1 MANPSVLTPIGFDT
15 PQLQFSV
22 TPQVAQ
28 NLAPDSTPDT
38 TGLTILSEANK
49 SFQQTQ
55 NAQEN
60 SYKQQTEALNNISKA
75 QMQAQQALGQAESI
89 SFQANAASGQNSVR
103 AWTGL
108 VENIGGQ
115 IEKVAKIAEAKRLA
129 ELKAQLDQNQI
140 TTTTE
145 LENLQIDWI
154 EKGRIGKEGTA
165 AYRRAVGGILASRP
179 LQADTISG
187 LTTKY
192 FQPGLDH
199 AKAQDKL
206 AFDTAKSVADR
217 TTDVMAK
224 QVQLD
229 LITETAGLRN
239 QAYQSSE
246 QTEAYMTS
254 VNAKIAA
261 VFART
266 DIDEITKLTIVS
278 GAMTPVMESADSG
291 TRAKTEFGRIQLGAN
306 TLTNYINT
314 NASRV
319 VSGDLSQSQFDND
332 ANTIR
337 RNYGLPEKDT
347 TQADKD
353 LNRVIT
359 NMENGQKL
367 EDLRTKGIIN
377 QAKLVEGNKLYVAGL
392 ASQFYLD
399 PTLLASQKENDPALD
414 KNAQA
419 AIKLAKEGVE
429 FFRVDHPRYNDER
442 AAANEAIL
450 KIQKGDYDE
459 AIRLINKSGEDNT
472 TNSLTASLR
481 NLGLGMPNQAP
492 GQVGVTQE
500 QLDQKQAASQQV
512 QRAIIDRLKAKDDA
526 YNRRVQEFANVGIF
540 YNKGESQKFLKAM
553 APQLKAYNDEIASI
567 KMKSVQQIQIPGQSA
582 NFNGGSLG
590 AQVPLTKRSFR
601 GIQGVSMPFPVGA
614 ANSMPDAPAAS
625 GAMWGGA
632 FKDARPGREHMGTD
646 FPVPI
651 GTPLLSMVY
660 GTISE
665 VQRDPGTG
673 ASYGNAVAVKGDDG
687 KEYFY
692 AHMDKASVAI
702 GQRVGPGEKIGYS
715 GESGAPG
722 GAHLHLEVRV
732 DGQNIDPL
740 QVLSTQDFGQQP
752 KGIRTGGNPA
762 LGAQNQVAIDPRA
775 IPMGNNSYLL
785 DGKMVKFNPDFS
797 KSQALASGAGTPVKD
812 MTVIALSTDIQDI
825 KIKAGLEPVGY
836 TALPVTKASPPGT
849 PVGYYTLR
857 NAQGGLLT
865 QTAFLKKGATQML
878 TTYGIDG
885 KTYKTPAE
893 PRPEAPLP
901 AQAASSA
908 DPSKAGRVL
917 MQKTGQ
923 VDDQGLDIIAV
934 TLYNKQGGV
943 AGSYTVNSG
952 KPNTQR
958 ADTSVAGTYAPAPY
972 GNYDIG
978 APEEA
983 QDIASMR
990 SDFIPITPK
999 FNTQRA
1005 LLGFHFDGNR
1015 ASDPG
1020 SEGCI
1025 VFKNIG
1031 EFNAFK
1037 GALTS
1042 NGVSRLEYV
1051 GGKVRVVS
1059 TPQAQAASV
1068 SSGSGAMA
1076 GGTRLDAIRRAIIG
1090 QESGG
1095 DSRILNPDS
1104 GAVGYGQVMPDNI
1117 PSWTRE
1123 ALGRSLTPD
1132 QFRNDPKAQIATIN
1146 FQMGRMFDRA
1156 LKESGGNVDIAVRK
1170 TASEWYSGQQSLYDN
1185 TSPQT
1190 FGAGSYPSIREYTLS
1205 VAGKFKSELAKGG
1218 GNQQPQ
1224 TNTGGQGNAPPR
1236 PPTDDRI
1243 PLGNGKFLLNGKI
1256 IGSAADYTNSNPLQP
1271 SYASASKHDYG
1282 VGDDTNYNYAQ
1293 LKREPKLLAS
1303 LEKEATRAGV
1313 PAQWMADLA
1322 SLHGTLGIQG
1332 PEELAKLADKLQGE
1346 TIRTPQD
1353 MVRVALGDAGAV
1365 EQLGV
1370 HAGRRYDSQFSRFAR
1385 ATAGVHREY
1394 IASCTLCAK
1403 LTAQSD
1409 FVVHK
1414 GELA

>member
-55 NAQEN
+55 NAQGE
-60 SYKQQTEALNNISKA
+60 SYKQQAEALNNIGKA
-75 QMQAQQALGQAESI
+75 QMQAQQALGQAENI
-89 SFQANAASGQNSVR
+89 SFQANAASGQNSVK

-145 LENLQIDWI
+145 LENLQINWI
-154 EKGRIGKEGTA
+154 EGGRIGKEGTA
-165 AYRRAVGGILASRP
+165 AYRRAVGEILASRP

-206 AFDTAKSVADR
+206 VFDTAKSVADR
-217 TTDVMAK
+217 TTDVMTK

-239 QAYQSSE
+239 QAYSSPE
-246 QTEAYMTS
+246 QTEGYMSS

-261 VFART
+261 VFARK
-266 DIDEITKLTIVS
+266 DIDELTKLTIVS
-278 GAMTPVMESADSG
+278 GAMTPVLESTDLG
-291 TRAKTEFGRIQLGAN
+291 VRAKTEFGRLQLGAN
-306 TLTNYINT
+306 TLSNYINT
-314 NASRV
+314 NSARV

-337 RNYGLPEKDT
+337 RSYGLPEKDT
-347 TQADKD
+347 TQPDKD
-353 LNRVIT
+353 LKRV
-359 NMENGQKL
+359 MENMQNGQTL
-367 EDLRTKGIIN
+367 EELRTKGIIN
-377 QAKLVEGNKLYVAGL
+377 QAKLVTGNRLYVAGL

-399 PTLLASQKENDPALD
+399 PTLLSQQKEDDPALD
-414 KNAQA
+414 KNARA
-419 AIKLAKEGVE
+419 AIKLAKEGTE
-429 FFRVDHPRYNDER
+429 FFRVDHVQYNDAR
-442 AAANEAIL
+442 AATNEAIL

-500 QLDQKQAASQQV
+500 QLDQKQAASAQIQQSL
-512 QRAIIDRLKAKDDA
+512 IDRLAVKTDA
-526 YNRRVQEFANVGIF
+526 YNRRAKEFEDVGIF
-540 YNKGESQKFLKAM
+540 YNKEKSQTFLKGM
-553 APQLKAYNDEIASI
+553 QPQIKAYNDEIAAI
-567 KMKSVQQIQIPGQSA
+567 KMKSVQQLQVPGQSA

-590 AQVPLTKRSFR
+590 PQQPLTKRAFR
-601 GIQGVSMPFPVGA
+601 GVKGVAMPFPVGA
-614 ANSMPDAPAAS
+614 ANAMSDA
-625 GAMWGGA
+625 GGA
-632 FKDARPGREHMGTD
+632 GSGGFYGDARPGRTHAGTD
-646 FPVPI
+646 FPVPV
-651 GTPLLSMVY
+651 GTPLLSLVY

-665 VQRDPGTG
+665 VQRDPKTG

-715 GESGAPG
+715 GDTGAPG

-732 DGQNIDPL
+732 NGQHVDPL
-740 QVLSTQDFGQQP
+740 QILSTQDFGQQP
-752 KGIRTGGNPA
+752 KGIRTGGNPN
-762 LGAQNQVAIDPRA
+762 LGAENQVQIDPRA
-775 IPMGNNSYLL
+775 IPMGNNTYLV

-797 KSQALASGAGTPVKD
+797 NSQALATGAGVLPKD
-812 MTVIALSTDIQDI
+812 MTVLALSTDLHDI
-825 KIKAGLEPVGY
+825 KLKSGLEPVGY

-857 NAQGGLLT
+857 NAQGGLLM
-865 QTAFLKKGATQML
+865 QTAFLKKGATRMRV
-878 TTYGIDG
+878 TSGIDG
-885 KTYKTPAE
+885 KTYRTPATPAAAGE
-893 PRPEAPLP
+893 LVFSAPG
-901 AQAASSA
+901 AGGIQKSSV
-908 DPSKAGRVL
+908 P
-917 MQKTGQ
+917 T
-923 VDDQGLDIIAV
+923 
-934 TLYNKQGGV
+934 
-943 AGSYTVNSG
+943 
-952 KPNTQR
+952 
-958 ADTSVAGTYAPAPY
+958 
-972 GNYDIG
+972 
-978 APEEA
+978 
-983 QDIASMR
+983 
-990 SDFIPITPK
+990 
-999 FNTQRA
+999 
-1005 LLGFHFDGNR
+1005 
-1015 ASDPG
+1015 
-1020 SEGCI
+1020 
-1025 VFKNIG
+1025 
-1031 EFNAFK
+1031 
-1037 GALTS
+1037 
-1042 NGVSRLEYV
+1042 
-1051 GGKVRVVS
+1051 
-1059 TPQAQAASV
+1059 
-1068 SSGSGAMA
+1068 SSGSPDFVSMFAATHGDKARRNVPIVVQEFKKA
-1076 GGTRLDAIRRAIIG
+1076 GLPYEIIAAALINVIA
-1090 QESGG
+1090 ESGFDEKIPG
-1095 DSRILNPDS
+1095 DGGHAIGL
-1104 GAVGYGQVMPDNI
+1104 
-1117 PSWTRE
+1117 
-1123 ALGRSLTPD
+1123 
-1132 QFRNDPKAQIATIN
+1132 
-1146 FQMGRMFDRA
+1146 FQ
-1156 LKESGGNVDIAVRK
+1156 L
-1170 TASEWYSGQQSLYDN
+1170 
-1185 TSPQT
+1185 
-1190 FGAGSYPSIREYTLS
+1190 
-1205 VAGKFKSELAKGG
+1205 
-1218 GNQQPQ
+1218 
-1224 TNTGGQGNAPPR
+1224 NTGGAGAGMSVAHREDPANNTRGILADYGMAVVKKAYANGERDIPTLAAIFSKEVERPGDEAGAMETRRQIARKYFPSGKLGSGNGQNVQRSLSTAEIQGGAKAPP
-1236 PPTDDRI
+1236 PPLPSDDRI
-1243 PLGNGKFLLNGKI
+1243 PLGNGKFLLRGKI
-1256 IGSAADYTNSNPLQP
+1256 IGSAVNYTNSSPLQP
-1271 SYASASKHDYG
+1271 SYASASKNDYG
-1282 VGDDTNYNYAQ
+1282 VGNDTSYNYAQ
-1293 LKREPKLLAS
+1293 LKREPQLLAS
-1303 LEKEATRAGV
+1303 LEKEASRAGV

-1322 SLHGTLGIQG
+1322 ALHGTLGIQG

-1365 EQLGV
+1365 EQLGI

-1394 IASCTLCAK
+1394 IANCTLCAK

>member
-28 NLAPDSTPDT
+28 NLQPDSTPDT

-75 QMQAQQALGQAESI
+75 QMQAQQALGQAENI
-89 SFQANAASGQNSVR
+89 SFQASAASGQNSVR

-154 EKGRIGKEGTA
+154 EKGKIGKEGTA

-239 QAYQSSE
+239 QAYQSPE

-266 DIDEITKLTIVS
+266 DIDELTKLTIVS

-500 QLDQKQAASQQV
+500 QLDQKQAASEQV
-512 QRAIIDRLKAKDDA
+512 QRAIMDRLKAKDDA

-553 APQLKAYNDEIASI
+553 APQLKAYNDEIAAI
-567 KMKSVQQIQIPGQSA
+567 KMKSVQQIQVPGQSA

-601 GIQGVSMPFPVGA
+601 GIKGVAMPFPVGA
-614 ANSMPDAPAAS
+614 ANDMPDAPAAS
-625 GAMWGGA
+625 GAMNGGA
-632 FKDARPGREHMGTD
+632 FKDARKGRLHMGTD
-646 FPVPI
+646 FPVPV

-665 VQRDPGTG
+665 VQRDPGDE

-692 AHMDKASVAI
+692 AHMDKTSVAI

-722 GAHLHLEVRV
+722 GPHLHLEVRV
-732 DGQNIDPL
+732 NGQHLDPL

-785 DGKMVKFNPDFS
+785 DGKMVKFNADFS
-797 KSQALASGAGTPVKD
+797 NSQALGAGGASGAGTPVKD
-812 MTVIALSTDIQDI
+812 MTVIALRTDIQDI

-885 KTYKTPAE
+885 KTYKTPA
-893 PRPEAPLP
+893 AP
-901 AQAASSA
+901 Q
-908 DPSKAGRVL
+908 
-917 MQKTGQ
+917 
-923 VDDQGLDIIAV
+923 
-934 TLYNKQGGV
+934 
-943 AGSYTVNSG
+943 
-952 KPNTQR
+952 
-958 ADTSVAGTYAPAPY
+958 
-972 GNYDIG
+972 
-978 APEEA
+978 
-983 QDIASMR
+983 
-990 SDFIPITPK
+990 
-999 FNTQRA
+999 
-1005 LLGFHFDGNR
+1005 
-1015 ASDPG
+1015 
-1020 SEGCI
+1020 
-1025 VFKNIG
+1025 
-1031 EFNAFK
+1031 
-1037 GALTS
+1037 
-1042 NGVSRLEYV
+1042 
-1051 GGKVRVVS
+1051 
-1059 TPQAQAASV
+1059 PQAQAPQLQAT
-1068 SSGSGAMA
+1068 SGSGAMA
-1076 GGTRLDAIRRAIIG
+1076 GNTKLDALRRAIIG
-1090 QESGG
+1090 QESNG
-1095 DSRILNPDS
+1095 DSYITNKDS
-1104 GAVGYGQVMPDNI
+1104 GAIGYGQVMPDNV

-1132 QFRNDPKAQIATIN
+1132 QFRNDPRAQIATIN
-1146 FQMGRMFDRA
+1146 FQMGKMFDRE
-1156 LKESGGNVDIAVRK
+1156 LKASGGNVEMAVRK
-1170 TASEWYSGQQSLYDN
+1170 TASEWYSGQPALFDDPRPQS
-1185 TSPQT
+1185 

-1205 VAGKFKSELAKGG
+1205 IANKYKSELAKGG
-1218 GNQQPQ
+1218 GNQQPK
-1224 TNTGGQGNAPPR
+1224 TNTGGQGNSPPR
-1236 PPTDDRI
+1236 PPADDRI

-1256 IGSAADYTNSNPLQP
+1256 IGSAADYTNSSPLQP

-1282 VGDDTNYNYAQ
+1282 VGSATDYNYAQ
-1293 LKREPKLLAS
+1293 LKREPELLAS
-1303 LEKEATRAGV
+1303 LEREATRAGV

-1370 HAGRRYDSQFSRFAR
+1370 HAGRRYDSQFTRFAR

>member
-1 MANPSVLTPIGFDT
+1 MANPSVLTPVGFDT

-28 NLAPDSTPDT
+28 NLQPDSTPDT

-60 SYKQQTEALNNISKA
+60 SYKQQAEALNNISKA
-75 QMQAQQALGQAESI
+75 QMQAQQALGQAESL
-89 SFQANAASGQNSVR
+89 SFQANAASGQQSVR

-115 IEKVAKIAEAKRLA
+115 IEKVTKIAEAKRLA
-129 ELKAQLDQNQI
+129 ELKATLDQNQI

-145 LENLQIDWI
+145 LENLQMNWI
-154 EKGRIGKEGTA
+154 EGGRIGKEGTA
-165 AYRRAVGGILASRP
+165 AYRRAVGEILASRP

-199 AKAQDKL
+199 AKEQNKRV
-206 AFDTAKSVADR
+206 FDTAESVATR
-217 TTDVMAK
+217 NRSIIAK
-224 QVQLD
+224 QVELD
-229 LITETAGLRN
+229 LITETVGLAN
-239 QAYQSSE
+239 QAYNSPE
-246 QTEAYMTS
+246 QTEGYMAS
-254 VNAKIAA
+254 INAKIATI
-261 VFART
+261 FART
-266 DIDEITKLTIVS
+266 DIDELTK
-278 GAMTPVMESADSG
+278 AMAVENALDPVIKSSNTG
-291 TRAKTEFGRIQLGAN
+291 VQAKTELGRLQLGAS
-306 TLTNYINT
+306 TLSNYINT
-314 NASRV
+314 NSSRV
-319 VSGDLSQSQFDND
+319 VSGDLSQTQFDND

-337 RNYGLPEKDT
+337 RSYGLPEKDT
-347 TQADKD
+347 TTPDKD
-353 LNRVIT
+353 LKRVIE
-359 NMENGQKL
+359 NMQNGQTL

-377 QAKLVEGNKLYVAGL
+377 QAKLVTGNKLYVAGL

-399 PTLLASQKENDPALD
+399 PTLLGQQKEDDPALD
-414 KNAQA
+414 KNARA
-419 AIKLAKEGVE
+419 AIKLAKEGIE
-429 FFRVDHPRYNDER
+429 FFRVDHVRYNDER
-442 AAANEAIL
+442 AATNEAIL

-481 NLGLGMPNQAP
+481 NLGLGMPNPAP

-500 QLDQKQAASQQV
+500 QLDQKQAASVQV
-512 QRAIIDRLKAKDDA
+512 QKALIERLKVKETA
-526 YNRRVQEFANVGIF
+526 YNRRAQEFADVGIF
-540 YNKGESQKFLKAM
+540 YKKEESQKFLKSM
-553 APQLKAYNDEIASI
+553 QPQIKAYNDEIAAI
-567 KMKSVQQIQIPGQSA
+567 KMKAVQQLQVPGQSA

-590 AQVPLTKRSFR
+590 PQQPLTKRSFR
-601 GIQGVSMPFPVGA
+601 GVQGVAMPFPVGS
-614 ANSMPDAPAAS
+614 ANNMPDAGGLGS
-625 GAMWGGA
+625 GGFYG
-632 FKDARPGREHMGTD
+632 DARPGRTHAGVD
-646 FPVPI
+646 FPVPV
-651 GTPLLSMVY
+651 GTPLLSLVY

-673 ASYGNAVAVKGDDG
+673 ASYGNAVVVKGDDG

-702 GQRVGPGEKIGYS
+702 GQRVGPGEKLGYS
-715 GESGAPG
+715 GESGSPG

-732 DGQNIDPL
+732 NGQHVDPL

-752 KGIRTGGNPA
+752 KGTRTGGNKS
-762 LGAQNQVAIDPRA
+762 LGNENQVQIDPRA
-775 IPMGNNSYLL
+775 IPMGNNTYLI

-797 KSQALASGAGTPVKD
+797 KSQALASGAGTQVKD
-812 MTVIALSTDIQDI
+812 MTVIALRTDIQDI
-825 KIKAGLEPVGY
+825 KIKSGLEPVGY
-836 TALPVTKASPPGT
+836 TALPVTKASKPGT

-857 NAQGGLLT
+857 NAKGGLLT

-885 KTYKTPAE
+885 KTYKTPAA
-893 PRPEAPLP
+893 PPAPL
-901 AQAASSA
+901 
-908 DPSKAGRVL
+908 
-917 MQKTGQ
+917 
-923 VDDQGLDIIAV
+923 
-934 TLYNKQGGV
+934 
-943 AGSYTVNSG
+943 
-952 KPNTQR
+952 
-958 ADTSVAGTYAPAPY
+958 
-972 GNYDIG
+972 
-978 APEEA
+978 
-983 QDIASMR
+983 
-990 SDFIPITPK
+990 
-999 FNTQRA
+999 
-1005 LLGFHFDGNR
+1005 
-1015 ASDPG
+1015 
-1020 SEGCI
+1020 
-1025 VFKNIG
+1025 
-1031 EFNAFK
+1031 
-1037 GALTS
+1037 
-1042 NGVSRLEYV
+1042 
-1051 GGKVRVVS
+1051 
-1059 TPQAQAASV
+1059 QAQTP
-1068 SSGSGAMA
+1068 SSGSGAMS
-1076 GGTRLDAIRRAIIG
+1076 GSTKLDAIRRAIIG

-1132 QFRNDPKAQIATIN
+1132 QFRNDAKAQIATIN
-1146 FQMGRMFDRA
+1146 FQMGKMFDRA
-1156 LKESGGNVDIAVRK
+1156 LRESGGNEEIAVRK

-1185 TSPQT
+1185 SRPQT

-1205 VAGKFKSELAKGG
+1205 VAGKYRAELGKGG
-1218 GNQQPQ
+1218 SSIVNNQ
-1224 TNTGGQGNAPPR
+1224 TGKAAPIR
-1236 PPTDDRI
+1236 GASPPSDNRI

-1256 IGSAADYTNSNPLQP
+1256 IGSAADYTNSSPLQP

-1282 VGDDTNYNYAQ
+1282 VGDDSSYNYAQ
-1293 LKREPKLLAS
+1293 LKREPQLLAS

-1346 TIRTPQD
+1346 NIRTPQD
-1353 MVRVALGDAGAV
+1353 MVRVALGNAEAV
-1365 EQLGV
+1365 TQLGI

-1394 IASCTLCAK
+1394 IANCTLCAK

>member
-1 MANPSVLTPIGFDT
+1 MANPSVLTPVGFDT

-28 NLAPDSTPDT
+28 NLQPDSTPDT

-75 QMQAQQALGQAESI
+75 QMQAQQALGQAESL
-89 SFQANAASGQNSVR
+89 SFQANAASGQNSVK

-108 VENIGGQ
+108 VENIGGK
-115 IEKVAKIAEAKRLA
+115 IEKVTKIAEAKRLA
-129 ELKAQLDQNQI
+129 ELKATLDQNQV

-145 LENLQIDWI
+145 LENLQINWI
-154 EKGRIGKEGTA
+154 EGGRISKEGTA
-165 AYRRAVGGILASRP
+165 AYRRAVGEILASRP

-199 AKAQDKL
+199 AKDQNKL
-206 AFDTAKSVADR
+206 AFDTAQKVAQ
-217 TTDVMAK
+217 TNSSIVAK
-224 QVQLD
+224 QVELD
-229 LITETAGLRN
+229 LITETVGLAN
-239 QAYQSSE
+239 QAFSSPE
-246 QTEAYMTS
+246 QTEGYMASINT
-254 VNAKIAA
+254 KIAA
-261 VFART
+261 IFART
-266 DIDEITKLTIVS
+266 DIDDLTKAKAVENALD
-278 GAMTPVMESADSG
+278 PVLKSSNTG
-291 TRAKTEFGRIQLGAN
+291 VQAKTELGRLQLGAN
-306 TLTNYINT
+306 TLSNYINT
-314 NASRV
+314 NSSRV

-337 RNYGLPEKDT
+337 RSYGLPEKDT
-347 TQADKD
+347 TTPDKD
-353 LNRVIT
+353 LKRVIE
-359 NMENGQKL
+359 NMQNGQTL

-377 QAKLVEGNKLYVAGL
+377 QAKLVTGNRLYVAGL

-399 PTLLASQKENDPALD
+399 PTLLNQQKEDDPALD
-414 KNAQA
+414 KNARA
-419 AIKLAKEGVE
+419 AIKLAKEGIE
-429 FFRVDHPRYNDER
+429 FFRVDHVRYNDER
-442 AAANEAIL
+442 AATNEAIL

-481 NLGLGMPNQAP
+481 NLGLGMPNPAP

-500 QLDQKQAASQQV
+500 QLDQKQAASAQV
-512 QRAIIDRLKAKDDA
+512 QQSLIDRLKVKETA
-526 YNRRVQEFANVGIF
+526 YNRRAQEFADVGIF
-540 YNKGESQKFLKAM
+540 YKKEESQKFLKGM
-553 APQLKAYNDEIASI
+553 QPQIKAYNDEIAAI
-567 KMKSVQQIQIPGQSA
+567 KMKAVQQIQVPGQSA

-590 AQVPLTKRSFR
+590 PQQPLTKRSFR
-601 GIQGVSMPFPVGA
+601 GVQGVSMPFPVGA
-614 ANSMPDAPAAS
+614 ANSMPDA
-625 GAMWGGA
+625 GGA
-632 FKDARPGREHMGTD
+632 RSGGFYGDARPGRTHAGTD
-646 FPVPI
+646 FPVPV

-722 GAHLHLEVRV
+722 GPHLHLEIRV
-732 DGQNIDPL
+732 NGQHVDPL

-752 KGIRTGGNPA
+752 KGIRTGGNKS
-762 LGAQNQVAIDPRA
+762 LGNENQVQIDPRS
-775 IPMGNNSYLL
+775 IPMGNNTYLI

-797 KSQALASGAGTPVKD
+797 KSQALASGAGTQVKD
-812 MTVIALSTDIQDI
+812 MQVIAIRSDIQDI
-825 KIKAGLEPVGY
+825 KIKSGLEPVGY
-836 TALPVTKASPPGT
+836 TALPVTTASKPGT

-885 KTYKTPAE
+885 KTYKTPAALNE
-893 PRPEAPLP
+893 LVVTAPGVQRSTTP
-901 AQAASSA
+901 SGISSSSSDKSPDFVSMFAATHGDKA
-908 DPSKAGRVL
+908 RRNVPIVVQEFKKAGL
-917 MQKTGQ
+917 PYE
-923 VDDQGLDIIAV
+923 IIAAALINV
-934 TLYNKQGGV
+934 IAESGFDEKIPGDGGHAIGLFQLNTGG
-943 AGSYTVNSG
+943 AGAG
-952 KPNTQR
+952 M
-958 ADTSVAGTYAPAPY
+958 SVAHREDPANNTRGILADYGMAVVKKAYAN
-972 GNYDIG
+972 GERDIPTLAAIFSKEVERPGDEAG
-978 APEEA
+978 AMETRR
-983 QDIASMR
+983 QIAR
-990 SDFIPITPK
+990 KYFPTGK
-999 FNTQRA
+999 
-1005 LLGFHFDGNR
+1005 LG
-1015 ASDPG
+1015 
-1020 SEGCI
+1020 
-1025 VFKNIG
+1025 
-1031 EFNAFK
+1031 
-1037 GALTS
+1037 
-1042 NGVSRLEYV
+1042 
-1051 GGKVRVVS
+1051 
-1059 TPQAQAASV
+1059 
-1068 SSGSGAMA
+1068 SGSG
-1076 GGTRLDAIRRAIIG
+1076 
-1090 QESGG
+1090 Q
-1095 DSRILNPDS
+1095 N
-1104 GAVGYGQVMPDNI
+1104 VQ
-1117 PSWTRE
+1117 
-1123 ALGRSLTPD
+1123 RSLSTAEI
-1132 QFRNDPKAQIATIN
+1132 QGGAKA
-1146 FQMGRMFDRA
+1146 
-1156 LKESGGNVDIAVRK
+1156 
-1170 TASEWYSGQQSLYDN
+1170 
-1185 TSPQT
+1185 
-1190 FGAGSYPSIREYTLS
+1190 
-1205 VAGKFKSELAKGG
+1205 
-1218 GNQQPQ
+1218 
-1224 TNTGGQGNAPPR
+1224 APPS
-1236 PPTDDRI
+1236 DNRI

-1256 IGSAADYTNSNPLQP
+1256 IGSAADYTNSSPLQP

-1282 VGDDTNYNYAQ
+1282 VGDAADYNYAQ
-1293 LKREPKLLAS
+1293 LKREPQLLAT

-1353 MVRVALGDAGAV
+1353 MVRVALGDAEAV
-1365 EQLGV
+1365 TQLGI

-1394 IASCTLCAK
+1394 IANCTLCAK

>member
-1 MANPSVLTPIGFDT
+1 MANPSVLTPVGFDT

-55 NAQEN
+55 NAQGE
-60 SYKQQTEALNNISKA
+60 SYKQQTEALNNIQKA
-75 QMQAQQALGQAESI
+75 QMQAQQALGQAENL
-89 SFQANAASGQNSVR
+89 SFQANAAAGQNSVR

-115 IEKVAKIAEAKRLA
+115 IEKVTKIAEAKRLA

-140 TTTTE
+140 TSTTE
-145 LENLQIDWI
+145 LENLQINWI
-154 EKGRIGKEGTA
+154 EGGRIAKEGTA
-165 AYRRAVGGILASRP
+165 AYRRAVGEILASRP

-199 AKAQDKL
+199 AKQQEKL
-206 AFDTAKSVADR
+206 VFDTAKSVADR
-217 TTDVMAK
+217 TRDITVK

-239 QAYQSSE
+239 QAYSTPE
-246 QTEAYMTS
+246 QTEGYMAS
-254 VNAKIAA
+254 VNTKIAA
-261 VFART
+261 VFARK
-266 DIDEITKLTIVS
+266 DIDELTKLEIVS
-278 GAMTPVMESADSG
+278 GAMGPVIESTDAG
-291 TRAKTEFGRIQLGAN
+291 VRAKTEFGRIQLGAN

-314 NASRV
+314 NSSRV
-319 VSGDLSQSQFDND
+319 VSGDLSQSQFDAD

-337 RNYGLPEKDT
+337 RQFGLPEKDT
-347 TQADKD
+347 TQPDKD
-353 LNRVIT
+353 LKRVIE
-359 NMENGQKL
+359 NMQNGQTL

-399 PTLLASQKENDPALD
+399 PTLLASQKADDPTLD

-540 YNKGESQKFLKAM
+540 YNKEESQKFLKAM
-553 APQLKAYNDEIASI
+553 APQLKVYNDELAAI
-567 KMKSVQQIQIPGQSA
+567 KMKAVQQIQIPGQSA

-632 FKDARPGREHMGTD
+632 FKDARPGRQHMGVD

-660 GTISE
+660 GTVSE

-732 DGQNIDPL
+732 NGQHIDPL

-752 KGIRTGGNPA
+752 KGIRTGGNKS
-762 LGAQNQVAIDPRA
+762 LGGENEVAIDPRA
-775 IPMGNNSYLL
+775 IPMGNNTYLL
-785 DGKMVKFNPDFS
+785 DGKMVKFNTDFS
-797 KSQALASGAGTPVKD
+797 KSQALGTGGASGAGTPVKD
-812 MTVIALSTDIQDI
+812 MVVIALRTDMQDI

-885 KTYKTPAE
+885 KTYKTPA
-893 PRPEAPLP
+893 
-901 AQAASSA
+901 
-908 DPSKAGRVL
+908 
-917 MQKTGQ
+917 
-923 VDDQGLDIIAV
+923 
-934 TLYNKQGGV
+934 
-943 AGSYTVNSG
+943 
-952 KPNTQR
+952 
-958 ADTSVAGTYAPAPY
+958 
-972 GNYDIG
+972 
-978 APEEA
+978 APE
-983 QDIASMR
+983 
-990 SDFIPITPK
+990 
-999 FNTQRA
+999 
-1005 LLGFHFDGNR
+1005 
-1015 ASDPG
+1015 
-1020 SEGCI
+1020 
-1025 VFKNIG
+1025 
-1031 EFNAFK
+1031 
-1037 GALTS
+1037 
-1042 NGVSRLEYV
+1042 
-1051 GGKVRVVS
+1051 
-1059 TPQAQAASV
+1059 PQAQA
-1068 SSGSGAMA
+1068 SGSGAMA
-1076 GGTRLDAIRRAIIG
+1076 GGTKLDALRRAIIG
-1090 QESGG
+1090 QESNG
-1095 DSRILNPDS
+1095 DSYITNKDS
-1104 GAVGYGQVMPDNI
+1104 GAIGYGQVMPDNV

-1146 FQMGRMFDRA
+1146 FQMGKMFDRE
-1156 LKESGGNVDIAVRK
+1156 LKASGGNVEMAVRK
-1170 TASEWYSGQQSLYDN
+1170 TASEWYSGQPALFDDPR
-1185 TSPQT
+1185 PQT
-1190 FGAGSYPSIREYTLS
+1190 FGAGSYPSIREYTMS
-1205 VAGKFKSELAKGG
+1205 IANKYKGELAKGG
-1218 GNQQPQ
+1218 GRQPQ
-1224 TNTGGQGNAPPR
+1224 TNTGGQGSSPPR
-1236 PPTDDRI
+1236 PPSDERI
-1243 PLGNGKFLLNGKI
+1243 PLGNGKFLINGKI
-1256 IGSAADYTNSNPLQP
+1256 IGSVADYTNSSPLQP
-1271 SYASASKHDYG
+1271 SYASASKNDYG

-1365 EQLGV
+1365 AQLGI

-1394 IASCTLCAK
+1394 IANCTLCAK